1 LPYSRGDVLVLTLLE
16 ATAGRRGVMDEEPK
30 RSESARAAELALVDL
45 RGAPQHGGRDVG
57 EVLPVAH
64 LVDAV
69 GRRAVAL
76 PGLRSMVFRLAM
88 TCRMGRRRTGGGS
101 IGEGKGEAPP
111 RHQGGSEEGP
121 TEGAP
126 TAAGRRRGVPTA
138 PGRR

>member
-1 LPYSRGDVLVLTLLE
+1 MLTLLE

-88 TCRMGRRRTGGGS
+88 TCRMGR
-101 IGEGKGEAPP
+101 GELGE
-111 RHQGGSEEGP
+111 
-121 TEGAP
+121 TL
-126 TAAGRRRGVPTA
+126 
-138 PGRR
+138 